1 MLAFLSI
8 TILFIYITGSLKF
21 TDFNHAKSVAYN
33 LLYIMG
39 DIYGDGSS
47 NSKGFT
53 FTSPSADYSGEP
65 LVYRGRDVIHES
77 FALCR
82 LDVCRN

>member
-21 TDFNHAKSVAYN
+21 TNFHHAKSVTYN
-33 LLYIMG
+33 LLYIM
-39 DIYGDGSS
+39 DDLSGDGSS
-47 NSKGFT
+47 SCKGFV

>member
-21 TDFNHAKSVAYN
+21 TNFHHAKSVTYN
-33 LLYIMG
+33 LLYIMDDLSG
-39 DIYGDGSS
+39 DRSS
-47 NSKGFT
+47 NSKGLT

-77 FALCR
+77 SALGR

>member
-8 TILFIYITGSLKF
+8 TILFIYITGSLKLTNF
-21 TDFNHAKSVAYN
+21 HHAKSIAYN
-33 LLYIMG
+33 PLYIKDDLSG
-39 DIYGDGSS
+39 NGSS
-47 NSKGFT
+47 SSKGFI

-77 FALCR
+77 SALGR
-82 LDVCRN
+82 LDVCPN